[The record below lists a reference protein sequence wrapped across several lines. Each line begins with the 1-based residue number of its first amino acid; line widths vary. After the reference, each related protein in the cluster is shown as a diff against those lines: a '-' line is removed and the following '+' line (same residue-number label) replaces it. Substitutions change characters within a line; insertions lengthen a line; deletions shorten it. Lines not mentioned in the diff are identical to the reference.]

1 MHTAQTTAS
10 TLGDLRPAHRME
22 RARWIVVGIDF
33 SDGALHALKCS
44 LRLATAMGANVACV
58 HAYEDGPSTP
68 ASHDPAPAL
77 RKRIDELV
85 AQSLPRSCK
94 LRLDSIVRRGPPWQ
108 KLANV
113 ATELGAELI
122 VVGADGQGGVSYD
135 GFLGTV
141 TTRLVSTSP
150 RSVVVV
156 RSAIALDSADAREPA
171 ALPDESSI

>member
-1 MHTAQTTAS
+1 
-10 TLGDLRPAHRME
+10 ME
-22 RARWIVVGIDF
+22 LNRWIVVGMDF
-33 SDGALHALKCS
+33 SDGAMRALRCTQ
-44 LRLATAMGANVACV
+44 RLARAMGANVACV

-77 RKRIDELV
+77 RKQIEDVV
-85 AQSLPRSCK
+85 AQSLPPSCE
-94 LRLDSIVRRGPPWQ
+94 LRVDPIVRRGPPWE

-122 VVGADGQGGVSYD
+122 VVGADGQRGASND

-141 TTRLVSTSP
+141 ASRLVSKSP

-156 RSAIALDSADAREPA
+156 RT
-171 ALPDESSI
+171 